1 MAVLNPTKEQFDS
14 LTSEGM
20 TLVDFW
26 AAWCGPCRAQAP
38 IVEQLE
44 ECGVKLVKIDVDQAD
59 ELPAKFGITSIPTL
73 LLYKNGA
80 LIAKY
85 IGLTPLDTL
94 KQAFGI

>member
-20 TLVDFW
+20 TVVDFW
-26 AAWCGPCRAQAP
+26 ATWCGPCRSQAP

-44 ECGVKLVKIDVDQAD
+44 QYGVKLVKIDVDQAD

-73 LLYKNGA
+73 FLYKDGA

-85 IGLTPLDTL
+85 IGLTDLDTL